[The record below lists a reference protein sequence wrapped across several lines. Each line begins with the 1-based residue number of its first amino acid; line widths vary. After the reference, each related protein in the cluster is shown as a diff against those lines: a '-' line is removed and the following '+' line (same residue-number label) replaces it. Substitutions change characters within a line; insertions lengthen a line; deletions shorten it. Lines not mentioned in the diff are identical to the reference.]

1 MKHSTKLFLWIV
13 GGFGTLFVL
22 AIVAVAIAVSRGG
35 SGVMKD
41 VVNADAEGR
50 RLGALIDARAC
61 VDTAFAHHARGQGRS
76 LMGIVAERIL
86 LENCLRTSRPVAGLC
101 DSVPPPGQFMK
112 AGAWAALLCHNR
124 RLDDFYCPQLPA
136 EVVTYCGRKRVR

>member
-13 GGFGTLFVL
+13 GGLGTLFVL
-22 AIVAVAIAVSRGG
+22 AIVAVAIAVGRGR
-35 SGVMKD
+35 SGVMQAA
-41 VVNADAEGR
+41 VNADAEGR

-76 LMGIVAERIL
+76 LMGVVAERIL
-86 LENCLRTSRPVAGLC
+86 LENCLRTSRPVAGFC
-101 DSVPPPGQFMK
+101 DSVPPPAQFMK

-124 RLDDFYCPQLPA
+124 RLDDFYCPQLPS
-136 EVVTYCGRKRVR
+136 RIRSD

>member
-1 MKHSTKLFLWIV
+1 MKHSTKLLLWIV
-13 GGFGTLFVL
+13 GGFGTLLVL
-22 AIVAVAIAVSRGG
+22 AIVAGAIVVSRGG
-35 SGVMKD
+35 MRD
-41 VVNADAEGR
+41 AMNADTEGK

-61 VDTAFAHHARGQGRS
+61 LDTAFARHARGQGRS
-76 LMGIVAERIL
+76 FMGVVAERIL

-101 DSVPPPGQFMK
+101 DSVPPPAQFMK
-112 AGAWAALLCHNR
+112 AGAWGALLCHNR